1 MPRTSNPPQRVSDK
15 PRGLERRHAEQFCDA
30 SMVDAYGSRPPY
42 PAGLDPLFVELAG
55 GPEAHLLDLGCGTGE
70 LARRLAP
77 RLRAITAVDQ
87 SERMIARARSL
98 PGGAAANITWLVGRA
113 EDVAVAGPFSA
124 ALAAQSFHW
133 FDWAVLVRRLTDWLP
148 TRRLILT
155 DRREASAPWSDALAG
170 LYRRFST
177 NQDFEPF
184 DLVDE
189 LIARRY
195 LIVEGRL
202 TPRPDP
208 FPQAID
214 DYVTALHSQNGFS
227 RDRMAAADAQA
238 FDDAVREAVAPHA
251 RNGVLTLQIG
261 TRVVW
266 GRIEAPAPPG

>member
-1 MPRTSNPPQRVSDK
+1 MAATK
-15 PRGLERRHAEQFCDA
+15 PGGLEPHYAEQFCDA
-30 SMVDAYGSRPPY
+30 AVVDAYGARPPY
-42 PAGLDPLFVELAG
+42 PPALDPLFVELAG
-55 GPEAHLLDLGCGTGE
+55 GPDAHLLDLGCGTGE
-70 LARRLAP
+70 LTRRLAP
-77 RLRAITAVDQ
+77 QLHAVTAVDQ
-87 SERMIARARSL
+87 SERMIARARTL
-98 PGGAAANITWLVGRA
+98 PGGTAANITWIAGRV
-113 EDVAVAGPFSA
+113 EDVALTGPFTS

-133 FDWAVLVRRLTDWLP
+133 FDWALLVRRLAEWLP

-155 DRREASAPWSDALAG
+155 DRKEAGTPWSETLAG

-195 LIVEGRL
+195 FTVEGRL

-214 DYVTALHSQNGFS
+214 DYVTSLHSQNGLS
-227 RDRMAAADAQA
+227 RDRMTAADAQA

-251 RNGVLTLQIG
+251 RDGVLTLPIA

-266 GRIEAPAPPG
+266 GRIGVPD

>member
-1 MPRTSNPPQRVSDK
+1 VAAAK
-15 PRGLERRHAEQFCDA
+15 PRGLERHHAEQFGDA
-30 SMVDAYGSRPPY
+30 SVVDAYASRPPY
-42 PAGLDPLFVELAG
+42 PAALDPLFIELAG
-55 GPEAHLLDLGCGTGE
+55 GPDAHLLDLGCGTGE
-70 LARRLAP
+70 LTRRLAP

-87 SERMIARARSL
+87 SERMIARARTL
-98 PGGAAANITWLVGRA
+98 PGGAAGNITWIAGRV
-113 EDVAVAGPFSA
+113 EDVALTGPFTS

-155 DRREASAPWSDALAG
+155 ERKEARTPWSDALAA

-177 NQDFEPF
+177 NQDFETF

-195 LIVEGRL
+195 LTVEGRL

-208 FPQAID
+208 FPQSID

-238 FDDAVREAVAPHA
+238 FDDAVRDAVAPHA
-251 RNGVLTLQIG
+251 RDGVLTLPIV

-266 GRIEAPAPPG
+266 GRVNVPG